1 MCTVC
6 ICIDEWP
13 DYGSQLVFEFAT
25 LTLNNNNSSFTITT
39 TTANAT
45 NTDSSLMYNSVNS
58 DNTTDT
64 ARNMLRSAHRSHSH
78 SNSNKMKARK
88 KSGLFGHLFPSTPS
102 TIDTSESPSSTPTD
116 PFTLLSSRGVES
128 MVRIV
133 YNDRIMRVPGCVGEW
148 CSLPHIVSLL
158 DKYSISHDDYIEQC
172 KQ

>member
-6 ICIDEWP
+6 ICTDDWP

-25 LTLNNNNSSFTITT
+25 LNSSSTT
-39 TTANAT
+39 GTAANAT
-45 NTDSSLMYNSVNS
+45 DTDSSRTHTDINIDNS
-58 DNTTDT
+58 TDT
-64 ARNMLRSAHRSHSH
+64 ARNMLRNLQRSHSH
-78 SNSNKMKARK
+78 SNNNKIKVRK
-88 KSGLFGHLFPSTPS
+88 KSGLFGHLFSSTPS
-102 TIDTSESPSSTPTD
+102 TSDTSESPSSTPTD

-133 YNDRIMRVPGCVGEW
+133 YNDRIMRVPGCEGEW